1 MTKASVIVVNLDG
14 RKLLEELLPGL
25 LDQELSGCD
34 TEVLVVDNGSRDDS
48 IKFVEE
54 QYPQVRLHRLEA
66 NYGFSPAV
74 NRGIEETDGEYV
86 VLLNNDCRVRRNWLA
101 ELITPFTANE
111 KIACVGSL
119 ILDASAKTIDFH
131 YGTGNI
137 FGWGFQRD
145 RGLPVAEARD
155 EPFRTFFA
163 CGAACAFRRD
173 VLAEAGGLLEET
185 FAYFEDVEIGWRLN
199 ALGYEVW
206 MNPASVVEHR
216 HGATIKRF
224 FSEFHVFLKERNALI
239 NMWCNLPADEA
250 GIITPLALS
259 LVALRHNA
267 RVDLGPYKISSPL
280 GPDASSPQVGG
291 EPQQRKGKKYP
302 KGITAGLTAIRKRWA
317 RSNENVAALEAA
329 IDFGALIPALE
340 QRRKSLQRNRK
351 IGTGDLLDLMGEP
364 FRPVIGHPREKAFIE
379 EIEPYLREIIG

>member
-1 MTKASVIVVNLDG
+1 MTKASVIIVNLDG

-34 TEVLVVDNGSRDDS
+34 LEVLVVDNGSRDDS

-54 QYPQVRLHRLEA
+54 QYPQVRLHRLEG
-66 NYGFSPAV
+66 NHGFSPAV

-101 ELITPFTANE
+101 ELLTPF
-111 KIACVGSL
+111 KDKKSIACTGSL
-119 ILDASAKTIDFH
+119 ILDASGGMIDFH

-145 RGLPVAEARD
+145 KGLPAAEAGD

-173 VLAEAGGLLEET
+173 ILAEAGGLLEET

-206 MNPASVVEHR
+206 MNPASVVEH
-216 HGATIKRF
+216 HHVATIKRF
-224 FSEFHVFLKERNALI
+224 SSEFHVFLKERNALI

-250 GIITPLALS
+250 GVITPLALS

-280 GPDASSPQVGG
+280 GPDASSSQVGK
-291 EPQQRKGKKYP
+291 EAKRWKGKKYP
-302 KGITAGLTAIRKRWA
+302 KGIIAGLIAIRKRWS
-317 RSNENVAALEAA
+317 RTYENAAALEAV
-329 IDFGALIPALE
+329 IDFGTLIPSLE
-340 QRRKSLQRNRK
+340 LRRKSLQRNRK
-351 IGTGDLLDLMGEP
+351 IGTSDLLDLMAEP
-364 FRPVIGHPREKAFIE
+364 FRPIIGHPRENAFIDV
-379 EIEPYLREIIG
+379 IEPYLREIIG